1 MAKKEILKAENLYRS
16 YRADIEVLKGLDF
29 EIYEQEFVGIMGRS
43 GSGKTTLLKL
53 LGLIDLP
60 TKGDLFFMGENT
72 RKIRGDKLAKIRR
85 NQIGFVYQ
93 DYYLMD
99 SLTVLENI
107 MLPMVLDHTRE
118 KECYKRAKRQAKYF
132 GLSHLIEKNPYEL
145 SGGEK
150 QRVAICR
157 ALINDPEVIFADEPT
172 GNLDLK
178 SAKMV
183 IQTLEKINREL
194 KKSVVLVTHDPYMA
208 SYCTRILL
216 IKDGRIV
223 RDVRRKSSQEEFYEE
238 VIELQKDTFGE

>member
-1 MAKKEILKAENLYRS
+1 MAGKVILKAENLYRS

-72 RKIRGDKLAKIRR
+72 KEIRGDKLAEIRR
-85 NQIGFVYQ
+85 SQIGFIYQ

-99 SLTVLENI
+99 SLSVLENI
-107 MLPMVLDHTRE
+107 MLPMVLDHTKE
-118 KECYKRAKRQAKYF
+118 IECYKRGKRQAKYF
-132 GLSHLIEKNPYEL
+132 GLSHLVQKNPYEL

-157 ALINDPEVIFADEPT
+157 ALINDPDVIFADEPT
-172 GNLDLK
+172 GNLDSK
-178 SAKMV
+178 SGDVV
-183 IQTLEKINREL
+183 IDMLTRINKEFG
-194 KKSVVLVTHDPYMA
+194 KTIIMVTHDPKMA
-208 SYCTRILL
+208 SYCSRL
-216 IKDGRIV
+216 IMLKDGMI
-223 RDVRRKSSQEEFYEE
+223 RDDLRNTEGQDDFYLK
-238 VIELQKDTFGE
+238 ILMKMKEL

>member
-1 MAKKEILKAENLYRS
+1 MAGKVILKAENLYRS

-72 RKIRGDKLAKIRR
+72 KEIRGDKLAEIRR
-85 NQIGFVYQ
+85 SQIGFIYQ

-99 SLTVLENI
+99 SLSVLENI
-107 MLPMVLDHTRE
+107 MLPMVLDHTKE
-118 KECYKRAKRQAKYF
+118 IECYKRGKRQAKYF
-132 GLSHLIEKNPYEL
+132 GLSHLVQKNPYEL

-157 ALINDPEVIFADEPT
+157 ALINDPDVIFADEPT

-183 IQTLEKINREL
+183 IRTMEKINREL
-194 KKSVVLVTHDPYMA
+194 KKSIVLVTHDPYMA

-216 IKDGRIV
+216 IKDGKIV
-223 RDVRRKSSQEEFYEE
+223 EDMRREGLQEEFYER